1 MIDKRDFWL
10 QTKFDWFIVFCWLAL
25 AGIVLIMASGFIN
38 QEQISSTLLITGVIL
53 IVPFILHANLLAIW
67 HWKSRYRGSHSKIWG
82 ALMLIEISGWLRV
95 IYLLKHVI
103 PDRRNKGRYFRTI
116 LPEDLNSARAQI

>member
-1 MIDKRDFWL
+1 MIEKRDFWIE
-10 QTKFDWFIVFCWLAL
+10 TKFDWFVVSCWLAL
-25 AGIVLIMASGFIN
+25 AGIISIIGSASMN

-67 HWKSRYRGSHSKIWG
+67 HWKSRYRGSHSKLWG
-82 ALMLIEISGWLRV
+82 ALMLVETTGWFRV

-116 LPEDLNSARAQI
+116 LPEDFNSATAQT